1 MTGAVLGRLVVAV
14 AIVVVVVAGPEAVAT
29 LFCNAGCIKPAAA
42 DVPCVPVDDVEGSCP
57 SSTGWIRAVAAGFV
71 VEALLCRII
80 G

>member
-14 AIVVVVVAGPEAVAT
+14 AVVVAVIAGPEVLAT
-29 LFCNAGCIKPAAA
+29 LFCNTGCMKPTAA
-42 DVPCVPVDDVEGSCP
+42 DVPCVPVDNVEGSSP
-57 SSTGWIRAVAAGFV
+57 SIIGWIGAVATRFV